1 MSKVGCQLRLR
12 LRAGS
17 NRGGGREPITNDDP
31 KALQALRAAELLG
44 AVATLRSAARRW
56 SADWSAAEDLLQD
69 TLERAFRTLDS
80 YRQGTS
86 AGAWMRTIMYRLAV
100 DESRRQRR
108 ERRVRQRVARQ
119 TSLVVDPVED
129 PEEGVEPPMPTPA
142 ELGAAAQQLCEPFRT
157 AFDMWANQGMSY
169 LQISRALGV
178 PLGTVAT
185 RLLRA
190 RRRLR
195 LALGGAA
202 VEPRPHRQRSSR
214 VRTRAPV
221 KDPEISIGE
230 LCAARVGGPP
240 ASTSGRCK
248 SPIA

>member
-1 MSKVGCQLRLR
+1 MTKNTCRLSAR
-12 LRAGS
+12 GRGQSGA
-17 NRGGGREPITNDDP
+17 RGGGTGGITNDDP
-31 KALQALRAAELLG
+31 KALQALRAAEVLG
-44 AVATLRSAARRW
+44 AVAMLRSAARRW

-108 ERRVRQRVARQ
+108 DRHVRQGVARQ
-119 TSLVVDPVED
+119 SSLVVEPVEHA
-129 PEEGVEPPMPTPA
+129 EEVVEPPAPTPA
-142 ELGAAAQQLCEPFRT
+142 QLSAAARQLCEPFRT
-157 AFDMWANQGMSY
+157 AFDMWANQRMSY

-178 PLGTVAT
+178 PVGTVAT

-202 VEPRPHRQRSSR
+202 VEPRPHGQKSSR
-214 VRTRAPV
+214 VRCLRACTKSGRAV
-221 KDPEISIGE
+221 T
-230 LCAARVGGPP
+230 LQLGGP
-240 ASTSGRCK
+240 T
-248 SPIA
+248 